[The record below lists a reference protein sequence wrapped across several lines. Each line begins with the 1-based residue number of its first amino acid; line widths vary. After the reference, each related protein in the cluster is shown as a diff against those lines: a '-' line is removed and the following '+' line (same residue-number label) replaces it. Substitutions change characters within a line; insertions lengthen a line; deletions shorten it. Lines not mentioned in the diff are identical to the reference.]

1 MWYWVVPKPRRDPNK
16 DWGWNVACPSIWISP
31 NVAAWMTSYTD
42 RIERNLIFLKL
53 PWVDNDWFLSIWLSF
68 HILSSSFSPPLLLP
82 PPTGIWACY
91 LSTHLI
97 FFHPLFTSWFSNFF
111 ALGSQVRLLWNN
123 QMIEA
128 FFAHAENKHS
138 WLYTVTV
145 TVLTTLPPPLL
156 FYSFCYQKPKQ
167 REVKNTT
174 RATANNLSIKH
185 IKTTWILHLKT
196 RGQRDICRSNLPAPP
211 RPGLGE

>member
-1 MWYWVVPKPRRDPNK
+1 MSPVPLFGYLLMWRL
-16 DWGWNVACPSIWISP
+16 GWHH
-31 NVAAWMTSYTD
+31 TL
-42 RIERNLIFLKL
+42 IELKEILFLKNYHEL
-53 PWVDNDWFLSIWLSF
+53 IMTGFFPFDFLSSF
-68 HILSSSFSPPLLLP
+68 FPPVFLLLCFFLRPRVSELVTCLHIL
-82 PPTGIWACY
+82 Y
-91 LSTHLI
+91 

-145 TVLTTLPPPLL
+145 TVTVLTTLPPPLL

-174 RATANNLSIKH
+174 RATANNLSMKH